1 MKITKRQL
9 RRIIK
14 EEKARLLSEGSL
26 QSAEENAHNVLWEL
40 LDRYLDEH
48 LDLGET
54 NREEALENALNDIRN
69 FVDGFVQGSMIGEE
83 AARGRERLEEPMGES
98 EY

>member
-1 MKITKRQL
+1 MKVTKRQL

-14 EEKARLLSEGSL
+14 EEKRRLLGEGSL
-26 QSAEENAHNVLWEL
+26 QSAEENANNALWEL

-54 NREEALENALNDIRN
+54 NREEALENSLNDIRN
-69 FVDGFVQGSMIGEE
+69 FIDGFVDGAMIGEE
-83 AARGRERLEEPMGES
+83 AAGGRERLEEPMWES

>member
-1 MKITKRQL
+1 MKVTKRQL
-9 RRIIK
+9 KRIIK
-14 EEKARLLSEGSL
+14 EEKRRLLGEGSL

-69 FVDGFVQGSMIGEE
+69 FVDGFVEGSMSAEE
-83 AARGRERLEEPMGES
+83 AAASEETPWR
-98 EY
+98 

>member
-1 MKITKRQL
+1 MKVTKRQL

-14 EEKARLLSEGSL
+14 EEKTRLLSEGSL
-26 QSAEENAHNVLWEL
+26 QTAEENAHSVLWEL

-54 NREEALENALNDIRN
+54 NREEALENAVNDVKN
-69 FVDGFVQGSMIGEE
+69 FVDGFIEESMSAEE
-83 AARGRERLEEPMGES
+83 AAASSAWGGKPWR
-98 EY
+98 